1 MEIMTL
7 ILSHMKYYFSW
18 MIAWAVL
25 HFFELEVGKMKFNG
39 LKFAFSILIFWF
51 LTQFSKMFIF
61 GYEIVESI
69 NEDKIL
75 VLSIGMASFL
85 YLFIPFV
92 MQKENRSEFILSIM
106 SRFGFE
112 RKKDK

>member
-1 MEIMTL
+1 MAYL
-7 ILSHMKYYFSW
+7 ISHMKYYFSG

-25 HFFELEVGKMKFNG
+25 HFFELEVGKVKFNG
-39 LKFAFSILIFWF
+39 LKFAFSIMIFGL

-61 GYEIVESI
+61 GYAIIETL

-92 MQKENRSEFILSIM
+92 MQKENRSEFIISIM

-112 RKKDK
+112 RKHDK